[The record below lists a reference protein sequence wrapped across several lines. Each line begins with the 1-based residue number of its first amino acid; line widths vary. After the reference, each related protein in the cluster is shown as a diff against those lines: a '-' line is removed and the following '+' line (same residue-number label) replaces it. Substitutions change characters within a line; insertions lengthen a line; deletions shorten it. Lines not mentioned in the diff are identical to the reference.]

1 MPVQI
6 YEKVILEKGDEV
18 LKDAYSKS
26 CWENRIVIPRKNRK
40 GKGGD
45 FMEIMQL
52 KCPVWNAQLIVS
64 VYKSK
69 LTQGKTPL
77 TKYQFML

>member
-52 KCPVWNAQLIVS
+52 KYPV
-64 VYKSK
+64 
-69 LTQGKTPL
+69 
-77 TKYQFML
+77 